1 MSMKTEKKRNDGKN
15 KKNGIRTPPQ
25 GNNRTEF
32 YYLLVCG
39 GAFVMQ
45 AAFGETEIGEETET
59 TPEQAVKIGSA
70 FAALCGSGQKI
81 GIGSGE
87 ANGGAMLRYALT
99 AGLMA
104 GGARVVDFGEQPKP
118 VTRAAV
124 RFYGLGGGVHV
135 TEKADGKMTLCLMEK
150 TGADLRE
157 ARKEKLE
164 RLLQSETVCGGHG
177 RNVKNVLSLTSYSAY
192 YLRDLLGGLRNTK
205 LRYRLLIHAETE
217 TVKTIVTSV
226 LSEVSCTYKLSAA
239 KDCTRRE
246 TLEKLRLELRGGS
259 YDFGAYLDGSG
270 ERLTLITEDG
280 TVVPRARFYLL
291 TAYMLLKRHKG
302 TAYIAAEDRSA
313 QLEFIAKQ
321 MEGKVVRTQHSP
333 LENMTGNTRESLRE
347 QFVLEYDAVGGLVKL
362 LDFLKEE
369 GKTLRE
375 ILERL
380 PQTYFSGQNYACD
393 AAAQNRF
400 LHHLTQSNAY
410 RTAAVG
416 NGVKLYE
423 EGGWVLILPHKRQSF
438 LRIVSEGVNMECAE
452 ELTLKYRR
460 EAEKWT

>member
-1 MSMKTEKKRNDGKN
+1 MK
-15 KKNGIRTPPQ
+15 
-25 GNNRTEF
+25 
-32 YYLLVCG
+32 
-39 GAFVMQ
+39 
-45 AAFGETEIGEETET
+45 AAFDETEIGEETEP
-59 TPEQAVKIGSA
+59 TPEVAVKIGFA
-70 FAALCGSGQKI
+70 FAMLCGSGQKI

-87 ANGGAMLRYALT
+87 ANGGTMLRYAVT

-104 GGARVVDFGEQPKP
+104 GGVQVVDFGEQPKP

-135 TEKADGKMTLCLMEK
+135 TETADGKMTLCLMEK

-164 RLLQSETVCGGHG
+164 RLLQRETVRGVRGQ
-177 RNVKNVLSLTSYSAY
+177 NVKNVLSLTSYSAY
-192 YLRDLLGGLRNTK
+192 YLRDLLSGLRNTK

-217 TVKTIVTSV
+217 AVKTIVTSV
-226 LSEVSCTYKLSAA
+226 LSEVSCTYKLSVA
-239 KDCTRRE
+239 KDCTQGE
-246 TLEKLRLELRGGS
+246 TLEKLRHELRGGS

-270 ERLTLITEDG
+270 EHLTLITVDG
-280 TVVPRARFYLL
+280 TVVARARFYLL

-302 TAYIAAEDRSA
+302 SAYIAAEERSA
-313 QLEFIAKQ
+313 RLESLAKQ
-321 MEGKVVRTQHSP
+321 MEGKVVRTQYSP
-333 LENMTGNTRESLRE
+333 LESMTGNTRESLQE
-347 QFVLEYDAVGGLVKL
+347 QFILEYDAVGGLVKL

-369 GKTLRE
+369 GKTLQE

-400 LHHLTQSNAY
+400 LRHLTQSGAY
-410 RTAAVG
+410 RTVAVG
-416 NGVKLYE
+416 DGVKLYE
-423 EGGWVLILPHKRQSF
+423 EDGWVLIRPNKRQSF
-438 LRIVSEGVNMECAE
+438 LRIVSEGVNMECAQ
-452 ELTLKYRR
+452 ELALKYRR